1 MAYVILVAGFLFLHR
16 QDKLDIFAYIC
27 GISSLL
33 VCVFIFIL
41 YIKSMSPKIIKSMT
55 ALFAGMAFLFAG
67 NALIVS
73 SIGVILKENGES
85 SLAVGVVSS
94 CFCRRSYWNHQ
105 YS

>member
-1 MAYVILVAGFLFLHR
+1 
-16 QDKLDIFAYIC
+16 
-27 GISSLL
+27 
-33 VCVFIFIL
+33 
-41 YIKSMSPKIIKSMT
+41 MT

-94 CFCRRSYWNHQ
+94 LFFCRRSYWNHQ

>member
-1 MAYVILVAGFLFLHR
+1 
-16 QDKLDIFAYIC
+16 
-27 GISSLL
+27 
-33 VCVFIFIL
+33 
-41 YIKSMSPKIIKSMT
+41 MSPKKIIKSMT

-94 CFCRRSYWNHQ
+94 CFFCRRSYWNHQ
-105 YS
+105 CS

>member
-1 MAYVILVAGFLFLHR
+1 
-16 QDKLDIFAYIC
+16 
-27 GISSLL
+27 
-33 VCVFIFIL
+33 
-41 YIKSMSPKIIKSMT
+41 MSPKKIIKSMT

-94 CFCRRSYWNHQ
+94 CFFVGA
-105 YS
+105 

>member
-1 MAYVILVAGFLFLHR
+1 MFFTLFKLMAYVILVAGFLFLHR

-41 YIKSMSPKIIKSMT
+41 YIKKYESKKIIKSMT

-94 CFCRRSYWNHQ
+94 CFL
-105 YS
+105 